1 MSTLATPLSARME
14 RSLDVPLTFAE
25 RGRIVVQLGTA
36 MLAAALLAVGWIQLQ
51 YGPPDLANIA
61 QLIIALAALIVAA
74 PVFWEAAHGLI
85 TGDKGAMTDQL
96 VALATL
102 AAMMYGDFVTA
113 TLIPVIL
120 HLGHFFEERSVLG
133 AQAAIE
139 GLRHLHARSATLIT
153 PEGERDVAPD
163 TLGPGDLI
171 LVRPGDTI
179 AADGEILEG
188 VSAVDQSS
196 ITGESAPE
204 DVGPESPVYAGTVNL
219 SGLLRVR
226 VTKTGAT
233 TALGRVVELLQEAE
247 QSKTPVMKL
256 IEQYA
261 GYYVPVI
268 LIVAAVVLFITR
280 DMSRAVAVLIVGCPG
295 AFILAGPTAMVAS
308 LAAASRLG
316 ILIKNTKFLE
326 ALADVDTVVLDKT
339 GTVTLGRLELVGIEA
354 IGGIGEASLLE
365 RALTCAAA
373 SRHPVSRAVVEAAAA
388 RGITAPRAL
397 PGTNI
402 EELPGKGMRASGNS
416 HVTMLGRRDWLLE
429 EGAATPEN
437 PDHPGPVVW
446 VAERDGTGTIR
457 PLGCLLL
464 ADVARPEARQAIETL
479 RSLGIRR
486 AVLLTGDRREVAEQI
501 GATLN
506 ADEVI
511 AEVLPEQKLAVVRR
525 ECETGFVMMVG
536 DGVNDALALAS
547 GDVGVA
553 LGAVASDVALQ
564 SADVALMTN
573 DLGRLP
579 MTVQL
584 ARRTRRT
591 INQNI
596 LIGATISIGFVWLA
610 SIGQIGPLMGAL
622 LHVIGEIGV
631 IGNSARLLGFGQ
643 TR

>member
-1 MSTLATPLSARME
+1 
-14 RSLDVPLTFAE
+14 
-25 RGRIVVQLGTA
+25 
-36 MLAAALLAVGWIQLQ
+36 
-51 YGPPDLANIA
+51 
-61 QLIIALAALIVAA
+61 
-74 PVFWEAAHGLI
+74 
-85 TGDKGAMTDQL
+85 
-96 VALATL
+96 
-102 AAMMYGDFVTA
+102 AMMYSDFVTA

-153 PEGERDVAPD
+153 PDGERDVAPD
-163 TLGPGDLI
+163 TLNQGDMI

-179 AADGEILEG
+179 AADGEIVEG
-188 VSAVDQSS
+188 ISAVDQSS

-233 TALGRVVELLQEAE
+233 TALSRVVELLQEAE
-247 QSKTPVMKL
+247 QSKTTVMKL

-261 GYYVPVI
+261 GYYVPII
-268 LIVAAVVLFITR
+268 LIIAAVVLFITR

-339 GTVTLGRLELVGIEA
+339 GTVTLGRLELVGVEGV
-354 IGGIGEASLLE
+354 GGVGEVTLLE

-388 RGITAPRAL
+388 RGVVAPRAL

-416 HVTMLGRRDWLLE
+416 HITMLGRRDWLLE
-429 EGAATPEN
+429 EGAAAPEN

-446 VAERDGTGTIR
+446 VAERDGAGAIR

-464 ADVARPEARQAIETL
+464 ADVARPEAREAVEAL

-486 AVLLTGDRREVAEQI
+486 AVLLTGDRRAVAEQI